1 MIKLVLMKGRR
12 SVLLSA
18 WAGTIIEKR
27 ISPGNMDQVLKKRAE
42 AWGRQLAG
50 F

>member
-1 MIKLVLMKGRR
+1 MIKLVLMKERR

-18 WAGTIIEKR
+18 WAGAKIEKK
-27 ISPGNMDQVLKKRAE
+27 ISPGNMDQVLKKKAE
-42 AWGRQLAG
+42 ARGRQLAG